1 MNRAAQ
7 IYDFVL
13 TPGGSANLA
22 VAGGYYRI
30 MSATG
35 PVRVRREGGSQLGP
49 LYPGQGERQEF
60 NRLTITDLSGAANT
74 GYILVSDESF
84 VDERIT
90 GEVSVINGERAKTD
104 AGKAYLAN
112 IFCVASIGNYSHV
125 QLFNPSASGRN
136 VYVEQAILNTYYLT
150 SPTNFYFK
158 FNTAALAIANAPPGP
173 RNKNLN
179 GGNASASLLYFEN
192 NSAQLGTG
200 FLELGAGNSSSFTF
214 NPKGGPILLR
224 PGVGLVV
231 SPAIVNTAV
240 LVQLDLYEEALA

>member
-60 NRLTITDLSGAANT
+60 NRLTVTDMSGAANT

-90 GEVSVINGERAKTD
+90 GEVSVIDG
-104 AGKAYLAN
+104 GKARSMTGLDYLESVGVGG
-112 IFCVASIGNYSHV
+112 VAGQYTHH
-125 QLFNPSASGRN
+125 QLFNPGTSQRRVILTGLTVSAVAPQL
-136 VYVEQAILNTYYLT
+136 VYATMWH
-150 SPTNFYFK
+150 
-158 FNTAALAIANAPPGP
+158 AAIANLVGASSFFS
-173 RNKNLN
+173 KWSN
-179 GGNASASLLYFEN
+179 GFFHAAERRFEN
-192 NSAQLGTG
+192 NAAAIGNGPQLAFYLTANGNFTYIFSRPVVLEPGKGYIVRSNTLNTDLQTG
-200 FLELGAGNSSSFTF
+200 F
-214 NPKGGPILLR
+214 
-224 PGVGLVV
+224 
-231 SPAIVNTAV
+231 
-240 LVQLDLYEEALA
+240 DHYEESI